1 MAWILRN
8 SGNEERYGKVERMVA
23 QKDTNVY
30 LEAVEIAENEGREP
44 KEIRNARLESI
55 PKRLLGCCR

>member
-8 SGNEERYGKVERMVA
+8 SGNEERYGKVERVVT

-30 LEAVEIAENEGREP
+30 LEAVEVAKNKGNKP
-44 KEIRNARLESI
+44 NEIRNAREGGIS
-55 PKRLLGCCR
+55 KRKHP

>member
-1 MAWILRN
+1 
-8 SGNEERYGKVERMVA
+8 MVA

>member
-1 MAWILRN
+1 
-8 SGNEERYGKVERMVA
+8 MVA

-55 PKRLLGCCR
+55 PKRKHSERLLGYCR